1 MVPDIVFHLFSEN
14 LEIKLQSCSAI
25 FKCAANVDVSNMVR
39 EAHGL
44 EQLLAIVKDKN
55 VRDNKRLLAAATG
68 AIWKC
73 SMTEENVKYL
83 DNVSM
88 EEHLL

>member
-1 MVPDIVFHLFSEN
+1 MVPDVVFHLFSEN

-25 FKCAANVDVSNMVR
+25 FKCAIHKDVSDMVR

-55 VRDNKRLLAAATG
+55 VRDNKQLLAAATG

-73 SMTEENVKYL
+73 SMTEENVKHL
-83 DNVSM
+83 DNVSFQID
-88 EEHLL
+88 